1 MQTPLDLIAAAVRAA
16 IVAATGAEAD
26 PLVTPAQNPEFG
38 DYQSNAAMGLAK
50 RLSQETG
57 EKTNPRALAE
67 KIKASLNLGGA
78 AAEVSIAGPGF
89 LNVRLA
95 PAWVAARLAEMAA
108 DAKLGVPTAAEPQTV
123 VVEYSSPN
131 VAKQMHVGHIRS
143 TILGDAAARILGFLG
158 HTVIRQNHIGD
169 WGTQFGMLIAYT
181 ERVRE
186 NYAEK
191 RDRHAGMKGIV
202 DDSLSYSYEDRP
214 TKDVA
219 IYNLEAFYRNAKQAF
234 DADEAFRDEARLAV
248 VELQSGSP
256 EAGKTWRQIVEASR
270 RHFEPIYERLGVLL
284 TRADERGESFYNP
297 RLEPLVQSLQAA
309 GVAEVS
315 DGATV
320 VFTEGEKAP
329 LMVRKSD
336 GGFGY
341 GTTDLAAIDFRAADL
356 HADRIVYL
364 VDARQAQHFRQ
375 VFAAAKKA
383 GLATPAVLLEHA
395 SFGSVL
401 GEDGRPFKT
410 RTGGTVKLIDLLDEA
425 ESRALEIVREK
436 NPDWPEDR
444 LREVATAVGI
454 GALKYADLSKD
465 RTSDY
470 VFSFDQMLSFEGN
483 TGPYLQYA
491 HARTRAILR
500 KAESEFGPPFEL
512 SDPHEVALAKHLLR
526 FGEVVQL
533 VGRELRPH
541 QLCAYLYELATRF
554 SGFYEHC
561 PVLASE
567 GSVRAS
573 RLALC
578 DLTGRT
584 LAKGLDLLGIEHPE
598 QM

>member
-1 MQTPLDLIAAAVRAA
+1 MPTPLDHLTAAFGRAIAAA
-16 IVAATGAEAD
+16 TGLQAD
-26 PLVTPAQNPEFG
+26 PLVAPSQNPDFG

-50 RLSQETG
+50 RVSAETG
-57 EKTNPRALAE
+57 EKANPRALAE
-67 KIKASLNLGGA
+67 KIKAALDLGDMA
-78 AAEVSIAGPGF
+78 EEVSIAGPGF

-95 PAWVAARLAEMAA
+95 PAWVEARLADMAA
-108 DAKLGVPTAAEPQTV
+108 DPKLGVPTAAAPQTV

-169 WGTQFGMLIAYT
+169 WGTQFGMLIAHLADQISETSEDLADIEKYYQEAKRRFDAEPAFAERARQTVVRLQAGGAEELAAWGRLVDATRRHT
-181 ERVRE
+181 E
-186 NYAEK
+186 
-191 RDRHAGMKGIV
+191 
-202 DDSLSYSYEDRP
+202 
-214 TKDVA
+214 A
-219 IYNLEAFYRNAKQAF
+219 IY
-234 DADEAFRDEARLAV
+234 
-248 VELQSGSP
+248 G
-256 EAGKTWRQIVEASR
+256 
-270 RHFEPIYERLGVLL
+270 RLGVLL
-284 TRADERGESFYNP
+284 ERADERGESFYNP
-297 RLEPLVQSLQAA
+297 RLGPLVAALQAA

-320 VFTEGEKAP
+320 IFAGGEKTP

-341 GTTDLAAIDFRAADL
+341 GTTDLAALAFRAAEL
-356 HADRIVYL
+356 RADRVVYL

-375 VFAAAKKA
+375 VFAAARKA
-383 GLATPAVLLEHA
+383 GLATPEVMLEHA

-401 GEDGRPFKT
+401 GEDNRPFKT
-410 RTGGTVKLIDLLDEA
+410 RTGGTVKLIDLLAEA
-425 ESRALEIVREK
+425 EARAYAIVSEKDDARTGGPELSDPQRQEIGR
-436 NPDWPEDR
+436 
-444 LREVATAVGI
+444 AVGI

-470 VFSFDQMLSFEGN
+470 VFSFDQMLRFEGN

-491 HARTRAILR
+491 HARARSIFR
-500 KAESEFGPPFEL
+500 NAEEAAAADCFEL
-512 SDPHEVALAKHLLR
+512 REPQEVALAKHLLR
-526 FGEVVQL
+526 FGEVLEL

-541 QLCAYLYELATRF
+541 HLCAYLYDLATRF
-554 SGFYEHC
+554 SGFYENC
-561 PVLASE
+561 PVLTAAPT
-567 GSVRAS
+567 VRAA

-578 DLTGRT
+578 ELVGRT

>member
-16 IVAATGAEAD
+16 IAAATGVEAD

-38 DYQSNAAMGLAK
+38 DYQSNAAMGLSK

-67 KIKASLNLGGA
+67 KIKAALDLGGA

-108 DAKLGVPTAAEPQTV
+108 DAKLGVPTADQPQTV

-158 HTVIRQNHIGD
+158 HSVIRQNHIGD
-169 WGTQFGMLIAYT
+169 WGTQFGMLIAHLSNQDGAAGTPDADLADVESQYQQ
-181 ERVRE
+181 
-186 NYAEK
+186 AK
-191 RDRHAGMKGIV
+191 RR
-202 DDSLSYSYEDRP
+202 
-214 TKDVA
+214 
-219 IYNLEAFYRNAKQAF
+219 F
-234 DADEAFRDEARLAV
+234 DAEPAFSERARQTVVRLQAGGPDERLAWERLV
-248 VELQSGSP
+248 D
-256 EAGKTWRQIVEASR
+256 KTR
-270 RHFEPIYERLGVLL
+270 RHSEEIYGRLGVLL

-320 VFTEGEKAP
+320 VFTAGEKAP

-341 GTTDLAAIDFRAADL
+341 GTTDLAAIDFRASEL
-356 HADRIVYL
+356 HADRIVYF

-375 VFAAAKKA
+375 LFSAARKA
-383 GLATPAVLLEHA
+383 GLATPEVLLEHA
-395 SFGSVL
+395 SFGSVM

-500 KAESEFGPPFEL
+500 KAEGGVGSSFEL
-512 SDPHEVALAKHLLR
+512 SDPHEVALGKHLLR

-533 VGRELRPH
+533 VGRELKPH

-561 PVLASE
+561 PVLTSE
-567 GSVRAS
+567 GSIRAS